1 MDDGRN
7 WEPTVCDGM
16 FCDLCRFSGD
26 LSYDC
31 SNFST
36 SGVPSAGYCYN
47 LGIRLCG
54 VNNCYFCNSD
64 CYNGCG
70 DYWSGICRWFTA
82 IKFKCSKE
90 STKGFK
96 TELKPES
103 YWIKRLEEWK
113 KSSIVLHICGLKLR
127 KLVQFTKNLVLNL
140 CIMVQVM
147 IVVTSKLTLL
157 MPFFFVRPLMSCYHY
172 CYKLFKKLEYHSTSP
187 VKSDICKSFLLLE
200 GEEELTQ
207 STLEN
212 ISNAAD
218 CFIVKAKK
226 QKPKNL
232 IELLLQKSTSGF
244 KSLPLVTLTCIAI
257 AISKIKDIVDR
268 LVHSVSDGLSYVR
281 HVDETVDTKGNLT
294 YSRDATDKVWLG
306 VELDGKWLDEDLT
319 RIAPKQ
325 TSCRETFQILAD
337 FAQKIV
343 IKYKADIN
351 GSPDGNPTNWP
362 INVVAANSMYRIC
375 KSLLL
380 DDEGN
385 NHQINHDELFVKL
398 FDMIAGEPGHAN
410 QVYYTRLGI
419 FWGKPIAACVI
430 YKCLLH
436 WRSFEVERTSVFD
449 HIIQTIAS
457 SVEVQDNNDLAELM
471 SQGLR
476 SSPLSVGLSFLN
488 GRVLGRLDDLRQA
501 PRTSRASLVK
511 GRSHAHAVAQQ
522 ALIAHWQSIVKS
534 LDNYS
539 RMMKANFVSSPFPS
553 TQSVH
558 SDILI
563 YQCSVI
569 QQSSFVTRV
578 LLIQYG
584 EYVKSAL
591 AELEQWCGDATEE
604 YAGSAWDELKHI
616 RQAVGFLVIHQKPK
630 KILNEITNELCPV
643 LSIQQ
648 LYRIST
654 MYWDDKYGAHTVFSD
669 TRVEDVDKEEE
680 EEEEEGEEEEEED
693 EEHSPELSLCRRR
706 WRLFQV

>member
-457 SVEVQDNNDLAELM
+457 SVE
-471 SQGLR
+471 GLR

-539 RMMKANFVSSPFPS
+539 RMMKANFVPPFLVRKVF
-553 TQSVH
+553 TQ
-558 SDILI
+558 IF
-563 YQCSVI
+563 
-569 QQSSFVTRV
+569 SFINAQLFNR
-578 LLIQYG
+578 
-584 EYVKSAL
+584 
-591 AELEQWCGDATEE
+591 

-669 TRVEDVDKEEE
+669 KKVISSMRVMMTKDSNNVVSSSFMLDDDSSIPFSVDDISK
-680 EEEEEGEEEEEED
+680 
-693 EEHSPELSLCRRR
+693 SMQQICP
-706 WRLFQV
+706 FVI